1 MGWQSVS
8 SPELLEA
15 LPARQGASPHQQSSD
30 YGCILQRVAIYHPI
44 LEGRI
49 KEVIRILQQSAPE
62 QSGQTFSPGKHLG
75 DALILAPSG
84 HTSTSNPSNLEGN
97 FPSQKTS
104 LSLSKRKPK

>member
-1 MGWQSVS
+1 MTRSEERG
-8 SPELLEA
+8 ELLEA

-30 YGCILQRVAIYHPI
+30 QAGILQNVAIYHPV
-44 LEGRI
+44 LEGSI
-49 KEVIRILQQSAPE
+49 KEVICILQ

-75 DALILAPSG
+75 DALILAPLG

-104 LSLSKRKPK
+104 LSLSK